1 MSKNCCTA
9 FTELD
14 TGQDTN
20 LFRVGWVGGDTIA
33 GDNMAKIPY
42 FRLAFGGFEVQPE
55 PRRRCI

>member
-9 FTELD
+9 FTELG

-42 FRLAFGGFEVQPE
+42 FRLAKGAFESA
-55 PRRRCI
+55 